1 MVFSDFEH
9 FFLGFTDDVAYVN
22 EVFVITFT
30 FDAGF
35 DFIDLHFEVIYYFV
49 TLPNA
54 TV

>member
-1 MVFSDFEH
+1 MILNT
-9 FFLGFTDDVAYVN
+9 FLGFTDYVAYLN

-35 DFIDLHFEVIYYFV
+35 DFTDLHFKVIYYFV
-49 TLPNA
+49 TLPYT